1 MKRIIYAILAIPF
14 LFASCDNFE
23 ESERLEFPEGETIN
37 STPITKIQTEQALLV
52 EDFTGWDCPNCPE
65 GTEILNQLKNTYGE
79 RLIVTAVH
87 AGPFA
92 KPKADNNHVDFR
104 TPYGDALMS
113 QFNIT
118 SFPYGVFNRQTTDQR
133 GNWAAKTE
141 EYFASMP
148 HLMNISLGAEI
159 SGDTVIVSTQCEAVG
174 DISDE
179 LTITLYLVESG
190 IEGIQN
196 DHSNHIDYTFNHV
209 LRSGARI
216 DLPLTKGAIS
226 TGTVVNKNYF
236 FDLKNTNVI
245 KPNACSVVV
254 LATKASN
261 GEVIQVNEIEL
272 N

>member
-23 ESERLEFPEGETIN
+23 EDERLEFPEGETIE
-37 STPITKIQTEQALLV
+37 STPITKNQTEQALLI

-65 GTEILNQLKNTYGE
+65 GTEILHQLKTAYGE
-79 RLIVTAVH
+79 RLVVAAIH

-92 KPKADNNHVDFR
+92 RPKADNNYVDFR

-118 SFPYGVFNRQTTDQR
+118 SFPYGVFNRKLADQR
-133 GNWAAKTE
+133 GNWATRTE
-141 EYFASMP
+141 ELLASTP

-159 SGDTVIVSTQCEAVG
+159 SGDSIIVSTQCEAVG
-174 DISDE
+174 DIAEE
-179 LTITLYLVESG
+179 LVITLYLAESG
-190 IEGIQN
+190 IEGVQN
-196 DHSNHIDYTFNHV
+196 DHSNHIEYVFNHV

-226 TGTVVNKNYF
+226 NGTVINKNYF
-236 FDLKNTNVI
+236 FDLKNTNVV
-245 KPNACSVVV
+245 KPNECSVVV
-254 LATKASN
+254 LVANAAN
-261 GEVIQVNEIEL
+261 GEVVQVNEIEL
-272 N
+272 